1 MKLYTEAMFSAKP
14 ETEEGKRDIAMAL
27 ANRSAVLIKVKTKL
41 LEYRVMEKVC
51 RVVYLI
57 TLSDRLS
64 VRLSVRLSEMKWRMR
79 EF

>member
-14 ETEEGKRDIAMAL
+14 ETEEGKRDIALAL

-64 VRLSVRLSEMKWRMR
+64 VRLSEIKWGMR
-79 EF
+79 EFSASI